1 MRSVRDAVV
10 LLDTKGLICD
20 ANASFERLFGW
31 RETEVNGKD
40 AGAIFKFFDLDGKKP
55 IENQFEN
62 VLVRGITWQ
71 SAEPIVIKNK
81 RREDCFVTFKA
92 VPMFGPDSRVFGAYL
107 ILEDKNERVRLETE
121 MLKTQKMESIGVLAG
136 GIAHDFNNLLTAI
149 VGNLSMVSA
158 LAGDD
163 SPTSPQIKAAE
174 TATHRAKNLAQ
185 QLLTMCHAETKVREH
200 VALNDVLKESCTLMT
215 SGTQCSVQFELPSD
229 PLTIKADED
238 QISQVINNLVI
249 NAVQAM
255 DGVGE
260 VTVSAR
266 DVLVGRQRAET
277 LAIQP
282 GSFVEIAV
290 RDNGPGISEEVLA
303 KVFSPFFT
311 TKDNGNGLGLA
322 SCRTIVRR
330 HGGALCVDSELGLGA
345 TFTCLIPSAQGE
357 TKKSAKIPQTIAPFM
372 RSGKGHILVMDDE
385 EMIRQIAADMLSIL
399 GYDSEVAKD
408 GEEMLAMYQEAAAA
422 GNPFDLVVMDLT
434 IPGGMGGKEAAGKLL
449 EIDPNACAV
458 VSSGYSNDPIMEG
471 PPAYGFI
478 AAIQK
483 PYTVQELSNR
493 MEELV
498 ALSRSRQEE
507 A

>member
-10 LLDTKGLICD
+10 LLDTQGRICD
-20 ANASFERLFGW
+20 ANLAFEQLLGW
-31 RETEVNGKD
+31 REQEINGKI
-40 AGAIFKFFDLDGKKP
+40 ASQTFSFFDLDGKKV
-55 IENQFEN
+55 IEDQFEN
-62 VLVRGITWQ
+62 VLVRGINWQ
-71 SAEPIVIKNK
+71 SDEPIVIKTK
-81 RREDCFVTFKA
+81 RGTDCFVTFKA

-107 ILEDKNERVRLETE
+107 ILENKNERVRLETE

-149 VGNLSMVSA
+149 GGNLSMVSA

-185 QLLTMCHAETKVREH
+185 QLLTMCRIETAVREH

-215 SGTQCSVQFELPSD
+215 SGTQCSVQFELPKEA
-229 PLTIKADED
+229 LTISADED

-290 RDNGPGISEEVLA
+290 RDNGPGISAEVLE

-322 SCRTIVRR
+322 SCRTILRR
-330 HGGALCVDSELGLGA
+330 HGGALCVDSEPGLGA

-357 TKKSAKIPQTIAPFM
+357 TKKPVKAPQTTAPFM

-385 EMIRQIAADMLSIL
+385 EMIRQIAEDMLSIL
-399 GYDSEVAKD
+399 GYESDVAKD
-408 GEEMLAMYQEAAAA
+408 GEEMLAMYSEAAEA
-422 GNPFDLVVMDLT
+422 GNPFDLVIMDLT
-434 IPGGMGGKEAAGKLL
+434 ISGGMGGKEAAEKLL
-449 EIDPNACAV
+449 EMDPLACAV
-458 VSSGYSNDPIMEG
+458 VSSGYSNDPIMED
-471 PPAYGFI
+471 PPSFGFI

-498 ALSRSRQEE
+498 VQSRSGQKG